1 MAVVA
6 RAEREWIGQ
15 NWTDP
20 MQQAQS
26 RAEGLAQVRVRGPVL
41 VRLPTERARA
51 LVPVLVQGPEL
62 RLAAREPPLSR
73 MLPVAA

>member
-26 RAEGLAQVRVRGPVL
+26 RAEGPAQVRVQGPVL
-41 VRLPTERARA
+41 VRLPTERAR
-51 LVPVLVQGPEL
+51 VPVLVQGPES
-62 RLAAREPPLSR
+62 RFAAREHSLSW